1 MKKQKEIIEYIRKN
15 PTATQWEINKNCK
28 THVQTIF
35 DGGIRE
41 AYRLAGVEYPEN
53 RRKIYG
59 AAIKEIKK
67 RSSNFEKEIF
77 EILEELGT
85 VKKHVKTKHG
95 FVDAILTTDNRAF
108 AIEIKDYQS
117 KPISNSDIKQLC
129 KYLMDLNYKNG
140 LIICNK
146 KNKRKNKFHIN
157 QYKIIIMSKDE
168 LLKGVV
174 R

>member
-1 MKKQKEIIEYIRKN
+1 MPENLNEKRNLVIEYIRKN
-15 PTATQWEINKNCK
+15 PTATQWEINKSCK

-59 AAIKEIKK
+59 AAIKEIKE

-85 VKKHVKTKHG
+85 VKKT
-95 FVDAILTTDNRAF
+95 
-108 AIEIKDYQS
+108 
-117 KPISNSDIKQLC
+117 C
-129 KYLMDLNYKNG
+129 
-140 LIICNK
+140 
-146 KNKRKNKFHIN
+146 
-157 QYKIIIMSKDE
+157 
-168 LLKGVV
+168 
-174 R
+174 